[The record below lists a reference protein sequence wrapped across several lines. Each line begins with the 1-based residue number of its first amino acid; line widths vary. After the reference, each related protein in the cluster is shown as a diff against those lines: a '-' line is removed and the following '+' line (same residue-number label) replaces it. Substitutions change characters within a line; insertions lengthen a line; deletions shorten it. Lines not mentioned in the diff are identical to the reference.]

1 MLPLAWAQCAP
12 SHPSVLSCL
21 CFLQEDD
28 ESSQCSADFDL
39 SLPDNGFMSKNEVIR
54 SKVSRLTER
63 LRKRYPSNNFGEFGS
78 RCFSGELSSMGSV
91 LLPVTVGLGVDRV
104 VWYLLGCADT
114 SNDLFHS
121 MERMLQALLGRARMG
136 RCSNVIS
143 ELSLYNSCGCSCATC
158 SPRQQSPA

>member
-1 MLPLAWAQCAP
+1 
-12 SHPSVLSCL
+12 
-21 CFLQEDD
+21 
-28 ESSQCSADFDL
+28 
-39 SLPDNGFMSKNEVIR
+39 MSKNEVIR

-78 RCFSGELSSMGSV
+78 RCFLGELSSVGSV
-91 LLPVTVGLGVDRV
+91 LLPVTIGLGVERV

-114 SNDLFHS
+114 FNDLFHS

-136 RCSNVIS
+136 RCSNGIP

-158 SPRQQSPA
+158 SPRR